1 MLRQLEQTLTE
12 FQQEWDCV
20 NWPSLSQE
28 IDENLDGWK
37 TLHGHAE
44 WAATYTPTGYGLP
57 HLVTLEVMVTDLDD
71 DNNIVTDRVN
81 ADELVKMFSE

>member
-1 MLRQLEQTLTE
+1 MEVLENTLSQ
-12 FQQEWDCV
+12 FQQEWDCA

-37 TLHGHAE
+37 TLQGHAQ

-57 HLVTLEVMVTDLDD
+57 HLVTLEVVVTDIDD
-71 DNNIVTDRVN
+71 DNNIVTESIN
-81 ADELVKMFSE
+81 TDEFVKMFSE